1 VPQVLK
7 GIDYADLIKG
17 VIAFALAWA
26 VAHLLRDL
34 ISRALNRRGI
44 RRDMVLL
51 TTRVVYIILLSL
63 GLLAFLSLTLQVGEF
78 ALTGF
83 LTAALVTGLGLQD
96 LFRNYVS
103 GFYILLERNVK
114 VGDVIESG
122 GYTGEVTDV
131 RMRVTYLRGESGEL
145 IVVPNGELFGKTVM
159 VKQPPK
165 PAAEPAPATRSR
177 RRRRASGEGAQ
188 DDPAER
194 LESLPG

>member
-1 VPQVLK
+1 MLK
-7 GIDYADLIKG
+7 GVDYADLIKG
-17 VIAFALAWA
+17 VIAFALAWGL
-26 VAHLLRDL
+26 AHVLRDL
-34 ISRALNRRGI
+34 ISRTLNRRGI

-51 TTRVVYIILLSL
+51 TTRVVYIVLLSL

-114 VGDVIESG
+114 VGDVIELG

-159 VKQPPK
+159 VKPP
-165 PAAEPAPATRSR
+165 PEPAPAPAPKGR

-188 DDPAER
+188 DDSAER